1 MLGFGIVDFI
11 VGKQN
16 IINFING
23 LVNFKFFC
31 LFILIYVYVL
41 VVKGQL
47 CNFDIDQNLIIYI
60 CNMYYLI
67 MINLKQEFNWLFL
80 FM

>member
-23 LVNFKFFC
+23 LVKVCC

-47 CNFDIDQNLIIYI
+47 CNFDIDLNLIIY
-60 CNMYYLI
+60 NM
-67 MINLKQEFNWLFL
+67 
-80 FM
+80 